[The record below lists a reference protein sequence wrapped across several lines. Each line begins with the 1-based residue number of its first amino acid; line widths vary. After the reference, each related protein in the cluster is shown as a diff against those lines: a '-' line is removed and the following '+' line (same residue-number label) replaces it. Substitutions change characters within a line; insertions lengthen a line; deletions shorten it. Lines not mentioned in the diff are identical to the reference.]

1 MVTLVPVDFHLRV
14 FEYLFQYNPFIF
26 RAYFNST
33 LYTILNTAFTL
44 VLCSLGGFVLAQ
56 SKLAFRGLWG
66 TLLLVS
72 MFFNGGLVP
81 TFLWFRQLGLL
92 DTIWAIVLPTAVS
105 AFYVFLFRVYILSNV
120 STELLESVYVDW
132 ETVEVVAPTVDG
144 EEVWKRQRSRLG
156 GSRILSAVSE
166 HAAAAVKVVDFLYT
180 DAGATLTLMGPEG
193 YAWVYDDTPGNLWQ
207 RRWILCWSGQY
218 PVDECRE
225 NDPDKSKTRGEM
237 IGENPLQFLYAP
249 SDTWGMD
256 WTSFYMDP
264 ADPTGLIALRGEVA
278 NIAARWIDE
287 GTWHLP
293 PAPQFPFTDDELDEK
308 VQLEVQLHTYVDE
321 QMTRFIDGQNDM
333 SGDWEAFID
342 RIKQLGAGRLEEIY
356 NTAMNRYLEAAGI
369 TLN

>member
-1 MVTLVPVDFHLRV
+1 
-14 FEYLFQYNPFIF
+14 
-26 RAYFNST
+26 
-33 LYTILNTAFTL
+33 
-44 VLCSLGGFVLAQ
+44 
-56 SKLAFRGLWG
+56 
-66 TLLLVS
+66 
-72 MFFNGGLVP
+72 
-81 TFLWFRQLGLL
+81 
-92 DTIWAIVLPTAVS
+92 
-105 AFYVFLFRVYILSNV
+105 
-120 STELLESVYVDW
+120 
-132 ETVEVVAPTVDG
+132 VEC
-144 EEVWKRQRSRLG
+144 E
-156 GSRILSAVSE
+156 
-166 HAAAAVKVVDFLYT
+166 
-180 DAGATLTLMGPEG
+180 
-193 YAWVYDDTPGNLWQ
+193 
-207 RRWILCWSGQY
+207 
-218 PVDECRE
+218 E
-225 NDPDKSKTRGEM
+225 NDPDRSKTRGEM

-278 NIAARWIDE
+278 KIAARWIDE

-333 SGDWEAFID
+333 SGDWAAFID